1 MFKIITNGA
10 EPTLGDIKASIQSV
24 MAVFH
29 KDLFLNTDVIFVGS
43 NKGREVEISKLTSVD
58 GRILS
63 TTYTSKGAITNALV
77 NEYYVNGDH
86 FYKASIQNNPSW
98 VLQTVRE
105 WSDTVEKRVT
115 VYVNPKTFDLV
126 DFVSFFFGIMTE
138 VDALDNE

>member
-1 MFKIITNGA
+1 MFKIITNGN
-10 EPTLGDIKASIQSV
+10 EPTLSDIRDNVKGV
-24 MAVFH
+24 MALFH

-63 TTYTSKGAITNALV
+63 TTYTSKGAITNALI
-77 NEYYVNGDH
+77 NEYYTNGDH

-126 DFVSFFFGIMTE
+126 EFVTYFFNIMTE
-138 VDALDNE
+138 VKNLDD